1 MTDLFVATEPER
13 TLNVSVSAGASPM
26 AVLAQTRSFKELDR
40 PTLEVLVAAA
50 DTYRINAGSALFRE
64 GEPFGGIVYILYDGA
79 MRQYRASG
87 AESEVHRGDFL
98 ALANYVDR
106 IPFGSTV
113 EALTDCVVLG
123 LAADALEQLERNY
136 PSLFNC
142 LNRIIAHKLRAR
154 SPVRDINRGVLAQPV
169 RSIMNRPVTCGP
181 DTRLRD
187 ALSLIRK
194 RSIGGLV
201 VTDADNRLLGL
212 LTRASLAEAV
222 LLQEARVDDP
232 VAPSACQDAHT
243 VEPNTPLWQV
253 QEMQQHFGTKYVV
266 VVDRNVPIG
275 VVAQSDILRALI
287 ASPGVLTP
295 HVAKTNDLQELAELK
310 SRLVEEAADIR
321 EANHWARA
329 AVRFLSETHLAIQRR
344 VVKLSLDWMQDQGD
358 GEPPVPFAILIMG
371 SGGRKEMLLN
381 PDQDNGL
388 ILADAPQAHE
398 PDTQTWFE
406 RFSHRLNDG
415 LAHVGYPLCPG
426 GIMARNP
433 VYRKT
438 LAQWQR
444 RVTSMADNPTEAA
457 ARWSNIVFDFTTLYG
472 DDGLTATLWRHVL
485 ETTATHPRLFT
496 RMAADD
502 ARGRPALGFFQQLV
516 ATTWDDSGAHIDLKR
531 NGLRLIADATRI
543 FALQAG
549 VRAQNTSDRLAGL
562 VRLGTFSEAFST
574 SVGDAYE
581 ALLDLLLAHQIEQAR
596 AGEGFNTLIDPKTL
610 TEQNRATLRL
620 AMRMV
625 KRLQDRLQETF
636 GVAYID

>member
-1 MTDLFVATEPER
+1 MTDLLVATEPEFTR
-13 TLNVSVSAGASPM
+13 SVAAGTSPM
-26 AVLAQTRSFKELDR
+26 AVLAQTRSFEGLDR

-50 DTYRINAGSALFRE
+50 DTYRIEAGSALFRE
-64 GEPFGGIVYILYDGA
+64 GEPFGNLVYVLYDGA
-79 MRQYRASG
+79 MRQYRSTG
-87 AESEVHRGDFL
+87 FECEVHQGDFL
-98 ALANYVDR
+98 ALGNYVDR
-106 IPFGSTV
+106 IPFRSTV
-113 EALTDCVVLG
+113 EAVSDCVVLG
-123 LAADALEQLERNY
+123 LAAETLEQLERNY

-169 RSIMNRPVTCGP
+169 RSIMSRPVTCLP
-181 DTRLRD
+181 STPLRD
-187 ALSLIRK
+187 ALSLMRK
-194 RSIGGLV
+194 RGIGGLV
-201 VTDADNRLLGL
+201 VAGDDRLLGM

-222 LLQEARVDDP
+222 LLQEAKVDDAVVP
-232 VAPSACQDAHT
+232 AACQQAHT

-266 VVDRNVPIG
+266 VEDDGAPVG

-287 ASPGVLTP
+287 ASPGALTP
-295 HVAKTNDLQELAELK
+295 GVAQAGHLHELAELK
-310 SRLVEEAADIR
+310 SRLVDEAADIR

-329 AVRFLSETHLAIQRR
+329 AVRFLSEAHLVIQRR
-344 VVKLSLDWMQDQGD
+344 VVALSLDRMRDQGH

-388 ILADAPQAHE
+388 ILADVPQAHE
-398 PDTQTWFE
+398 PVAQTWFE
-406 RFSHRLNDG
+406 RFSHHLNDG

-426 GIMARNP
+426 DIMARNP
-433 VYRKT
+433 VYRQT
-438 LAQWQR
+438 LTQWQQQ
-444 RVTSMADNPTEAA
+444 VTFIADNPTEAA

-472 DDGLTATLWRHVL
+472 DDALTAALWRHVL
-485 ETTATHPRLFT
+485 ATTASHPRLFT

-502 ARGRPALGFFQQLV
+502 ARGRPALGFFHQLV
-516 ATTWDDSGAHIDLKR
+516 ATTWDADGAHIDLKR

-543 FALQAG
+543 FALEAG

-596 AGEGFNTLIDPKTL
+596 AGEAFNTLIDPKTL

-625 KRLQDRLQETF
+625 KRLQDRLQEAF

>member
-1 MTDLFVATEPER
+1 MTDLLVAEPPETTR
-13 TLNVSVSAGASPM
+13 TVPAGASPM
-26 AVLAQTRSFKELDR
+26 AVLSQTRSFKDLDR
-40 PTLEVLVAAA
+40 STLEVLVAAA
-50 DTYRINAGSALFRE
+50 DTYRIEAGRALFRK
-64 GEPFGGIVYILYDGA
+64 GEPFGNTVYILYDGA
-79 MRQYRASG
+79 MRQYRTNG
-87 AESEVHRGDFL
+87 AEAEVHRGDFL
-98 ALANYVDR
+98 ALANYVDHA
-106 IPFGSTV
+106 PFGSTV
-113 EALTDCVVLG
+113 EARSDCVVLG
-123 LAADALEQLERNY
+123 LAAETLEQLERNY

-169 RSIMNRPVTCGP
+169 RSIMNRPVTCSP

-187 ALSLIRK
+187 AMSLIRQ

-201 VTDADNRLLGL
+201 VTDADNRLLGI

-222 LLQEARVDDP
+222 LLQEARADDAVLP
-232 VAPSACQDAHT
+232 KACQQAHT

-253 QEMQQHFGTKYVV
+253 QEIQQHFATKYVV
-266 VVDRNVPIG
+266 VVDQDAPVG
-275 VVAQSDILRALI
+275 VVAQSDILRTLI

-295 HVAKTNDLQELAELK
+295 HVAQTKDLQELAELK

-321 EANHWARA
+321 EANRWARA

-344 VVKLSLDWMQDQGD
+344 VVVLSLDWMRDQGH
-358 GEPPVPFAILIMG
+358 GEPPVPFALLIMG
-371 SGGRKEMLLN
+371 SGGRKEMLLD

-388 ILADAPQAHE
+388 ILADVPQAHE
-398 PDTQTWFE
+398 PPAQQWFG
-406 RFSHRLNDG
+406 RFSYHLNEG
-415 LAHVGYPLCPG
+415 LAQVGYPLCPG

-433 VYRKT
+433 VYRHT
-438 LAQWQR
+438 LTQWQEQ
-444 RVTSMADNPTEAA
+444 VTSTADNPTEAA
-457 ARWSNIVFDFTTLYG
+457 ARWSNIVFDFNTLYG
-472 DDGLTATLWRHVL
+472 DDALTAALWRHVL
-485 ETTATHPRLFT
+485 ETTASHPRLFT

-502 ARGRPALGFFQQLV
+502 ARGQPALGFFRQLV
-516 ATTWDDSGAHIDLKR
+516 ATTWDDEGAHIDLKR
-531 NGLRLIADATRI
+531 NGLRLIVDATRI

-581 ALLDLLLAHQIEQAR
+581 ALLDLLLTHQIEQAR
-596 AGEGFNTLIDPKTL
+596 AGEAFNTLIDPKTL
-610 TEQNRATLRL
+610 TEQNHATLRL

-625 KRLQDRLQETF
+625 KRLQDRLQEAF

>member
-1 MTDLFVATEPER
+1 MTDLLVATESETTP
-13 TLNVSVSAGASPM
+13 TTPAGTSPM
-26 AVLAQTRSFKELDR
+26 AVLAQTRSFKDLDR

-50 DTYRINAGSALFRE
+50 DTYRVEAGRALFRE
-64 GEPFGGIVYILYDGA
+64 GEPFGNLVYILYDGA
-79 MRQYRASG
+79 MRQYRSTG
-87 AESEVHRGDFL
+87 FECEVYQGDFL

-106 IPFGSTV
+106 VPFRSTV
-113 EALTDCVVLG
+113 EAVDDCVVLG
-123 LAADALEQLERNY
+123 LAAETLEQLERNY

-154 SPVRDINRGVLAQPV
+154 SPVRDINRGALAQPV
-169 RSIMNRPVTCGP
+169 RSIMSRPVTCAP
-181 DTRLRD
+181 DTRLSD
-187 ALSLIRK
+187 ALTMMRE

-201 VTDADNRLLGL
+201 VTDADNRLLGM

-222 LLQEARVDDP
+222 LLQAARADDAVLP
-232 VAPSACQDAHT
+232 AACQQAHT

-266 VVDRNVPIG
+266 VVEQDAPAG
-275 VVAQSDILRALI
+275 VVAQSDILRTLI

-295 HVAKTNDLQELAELK
+295 HIAQTDDLRDLAELK

-321 EANHWARA
+321 EANHWARD

-344 VVKLSLDWMQDQGD
+344 VVALSLDWMRDQGH
-358 GEPPVPFAILIMG
+358 GEPPAPFAILIMG

-388 ILADAPQAHE
+388 ILADVPQARK
-398 PDTQTWFE
+398 PATQQWFE
-406 RFSHRLNDG
+406 RFSHHLNEG

-426 GIMARNP
+426 NIMARNP
-433 VYRKT
+433 VYRQT
-438 LAQWQR
+438 LAQWQKQ
-444 RVTSMADNPTEAA
+444 VTSIASKPTEAA

-472 DDGLTATLWRHVL
+472 DDSLTAALWQHVL
-485 ETTATHPRLFT
+485 KTTATHPRLFT

-502 ARGRPALGFFQQLV
+502 ARGRPALGFFHQLV
-516 ATTWDDSGAHIDLKR
+516 ATTRDDSGAHIDLKR

-581 ALLDLLLAHQIEQAR
+581 ALIDLLLAHQIEQAR
-596 AGEGFNTLIDPKTL
+596 AGEAFNTLIDPKTL
-610 TEQNRATLRL
+610 SEQNRATLRL

-625 KRLQDRLQETF
+625 KRLQDRLQEAF

>member
-1 MTDLFVATEPER
+1 MTDLLVAEPPDTTR
-13 TLNVSVSAGASPM
+13 TVPVGTSPM
-26 AVLAQTRSFKELDR
+26 AVLAETRSFKELDR
-40 PTLEVLVAAA
+40 STLEVLVAAA
-50 DTYRINAGSALFRE
+50 DTYRIEAGRALFRE
-64 GEPFGGIVYILYDGA
+64 GEPFGNVVYILYDGA

-87 AESEVHRGDFL
+87 AEAEVHRGDFL
-98 ALANYVDR
+98 ALANYVDHA
-106 IPFGSTV
+106 PFGSTV
-113 EALTDCVVLG
+113 EARSDCVVLG
-123 LAADALEQLERNY
+123 LAAETLEQLERNY
-136 PSLFNC
+136 PALFNC

-169 RSIMNRPVTCGP
+169 RSIMNRPVTCSP

-187 ALSLIRK
+187 AMSLIRQ
-194 RSIGGLV
+194 RNIGGLV
-201 VTDADNRLLGL
+201 VTDADNRLLGI

-222 LLQEARVDDP
+222 LLQEARADDAVLP
-232 VAPSACQDAHT
+232 EACRQAHT

-253 QEMQQHFGTKYVV
+253 QEIQQHFATKYVV
-266 VVDRNVPIG
+266 VVDQDAPVG
-275 VVAQSDILRALI
+275 VVAQSDILRTLI
-287 ASPGVLTP
+287 ASPSVLTP
-295 HVAKTNDLQELAELK
+295 HVAQSNDLQELVELK

-321 EANHWARA
+321 EANRWARA

-344 VVKLSLDWMQDQGD
+344 VVALSLDWMRDRGHS
-358 GEPPVPFAILIMG
+358 EPPAPFALLIMG
-371 SGGRKEMLLN
+371 SGGRKEMLLD

-388 ILADAPQAHE
+388 ILADVPQAHK
-398 PDTQTWFE
+398 PPAQQWFE
-406 RFSHRLNDG
+406 SFSNHLNES
-415 LAHVGYPLCPG
+415 LAQVGYPLCPG

-433 VYRKT
+433 VYRHT
-438 LAQWQR
+438 LSQWQEQ
-444 RVTSMADNPTEAA
+444 VTSIADNPTEAA
-457 ARWSNIVFDFTTLYG
+457 ARWSNIVFDFNTLYG
-472 DDGLTATLWRHVL
+472 DDALTAALWRHVL
-485 ETTATHPRLFT
+485 ETTASHPRLFT

-502 ARGRPALGFFQQLV
+502 ARGRPALGFFRQLV
-516 ATTWDDSGAHIDLKR
+516 ATTWDDEGAHIDLKR
-531 NGLRLIADATRI
+531 NGLRLIVDATRI

-596 AGEGFNTLIDPKTL
+596 AGQAFNTLIDPKSL

-625 KRLQDRLQETF
+625 KRLQDRLQEAF

>member
-1 MTDLFVATEPER
+1 MTDLLVATESETTP
-13 TLNVSVSAGASPM
+13 TTPAGTSPM
-26 AVLAQTRSFKELDR
+26 AVLAQTRSFKDLDR

-50 DTYRINAGSALFRE
+50 DTYRVEAGRALFRE
-64 GEPFGGIVYILYDGA
+64 GEPFGNLVYILYDGA
-79 MRQYRASG
+79 MRQYRSTG
-87 AESEVHRGDFL
+87 FECEVYQGDFL

-106 IPFGSTV
+106 VPFRSTV
-113 EALTDCVVLG
+113 EAVDDCVVLG
-123 LAADALEQLERNY
+123 LAAETLEQLERNY

-142 LNRIIAHKLRAR
+142 LNRIIAHKLRAH
-154 SPVRDINRGVLAQPV
+154 SPVRDINRGALAQPV
-169 RSIMNRPVTCGP
+169 RSIMSRPVTCAP
-181 DTRLRD
+181 DTRLSD
-187 ALSLIRK
+187 ALTMMRE

-201 VTDADNRLLGL
+201 VTDADNRLLGM

-222 LLQEARVDDP
+222 LLQAARADDAVLP
-232 VAPSACQDAHT
+232 AACQQAHT

-266 VVDRNVPIG
+266 VVEQDAPAG
-275 VVAQSDILRALI
+275 VVAQSDILRTLI

-295 HVAKTNDLQELAELK
+295 HIAQTDDLRDLAELK

-344 VVKLSLDWMQDQGD
+344 VVTLSLDWMRDQGH
-358 GEPPVPFAILIMG
+358 GEPPAPFAILIMG

-388 ILADAPQAHE
+388 ILADVPQARK
-398 PDTQTWFE
+398 PATQQWFE
-406 RFSHRLNDG
+406 RFSHHLNEG

-426 GIMARNP
+426 NIMARNP
-433 VYRKT
+433 VYRQT
-438 LAQWQR
+438 LAQWQKQ
-444 RVTSMADNPTEAA
+444 VTSIASKPTEAA

-472 DDGLTATLWRHVL
+472 DDSLTAALWQHVL
-485 ETTATHPRLFT
+485 KTTATHPRLFT

-502 ARGRPALGFFQQLV
+502 ARGRPALGFFHQLV
-516 ATTWDDSGAHIDLKR
+516 ATTRDDSGAHIDLKR

-581 ALLDLLLAHQIEQAR
+581 ALIDLLLAHQIEQAR
-596 AGEGFNTLIDPKTL
+596 AGEAFNTLIDPKTL
-610 TEQNRATLRL
+610 SEQNRATLRL

-625 KRLQDRLQETF
+625 KRLQDRLQEAF

>member
-1 MTDLFVATEPER
+1 MTDLLVATEPDTPR
-13 TLNVSVSAGASPM
+13 PVPAGASPM
-26 AVLAQTRSFKELDR
+26 AVLAQTRSFKDLDR

-50 DTYRINAGSALFRE
+50 DTYRIEAGGALFRE
-64 GEPFGGIVYILYDGA
+64 SEPFGNVVYVLYDGA
-79 MRQYRASG
+79 MRQYRSTG
-87 AESEVHRGDFL
+87 FECEVHQGDFL

-106 IPFGSTV
+106 TPFRSTV
-113 EALTDCVVLG
+113 EAVSDCVVLG
-123 LAADALEQLERNY
+123 LAAETLEQLERNY
-136 PSLFNC
+136 PALFNC

-169 RSIMNRPVTCGP
+169 RSLMRRPVTCAP

-187 ALSLIRK
+187 ALSLMRK
-194 RSIGGLV
+194 RGIGGLV
-201 VTDADNRLLGL
+201 VTDADDRLLGM
-212 LTRASLAEAV
+212 LTRATLAEAV
-222 LLQEARVDDP
+222 LLQAAQADDAVVP
-232 VAPSACQDAHT
+232 AACQPAHT

-253 QEMQQHFGTKYVV
+253 QDVQQHFGTKYVV
-266 VVDRNVPIG
+266 VVDDGAPVG
-275 VVAQSDILRALI
+275 VVAQSDILQALI
-287 ASPGVLTP
+287 ASPGALTP
-295 HVAKTNDLQELAELK
+295 RVAQADDLPALARLK
-310 SRLVEEAADIR
+310 ARLVDEAADIR

-329 AVRFLSETHLAIQRR
+329 AVRFLSEAHLVIQRR
-344 VVKLSLDWMQDQGD
+344 VVALSLDWMRDQGH

-388 ILADAPQAHE
+388 ILADVPGAHE
-398 PDTQTWFE
+398 PAAQAWFE
-406 RFSHRLNDG
+406 RFSRHLNDG

-426 GIMARNP
+426 DIMARNP
-433 VYRKT
+433 VYRQT
-438 LAQWQR
+438 LAQWRQQ
-444 RVTSMADNPTEAA
+444 VTFIADHPTEAA

-472 DDGLTATLWRHVL
+472 DDALTAALWRHVL
-485 ETTATHPRLFT
+485 ATTAAHPRLFT

-502 ARGRPALGFFQQLV
+502 ARSQPALGFFHQLV
-516 ATTWDDSGAHIDLKR
+516 ATTRDADGAHIDLKR

-596 AGEGFNTLIDPKTL
+596 AGEAFNTLVDPKAL
-610 TEQNRATLRL
+610 SEQNRATLRL

-625 KRLQDRLQETF
+625 KRLQDRLQEAF
-636 GVAYID
+636 GVAYIE

>member
-1 MTDLFVATEPER
+1 
-13 TLNVSVSAGASPM
+13 M
-26 AVLAQTRSFKELDR
+26 AVLAQTRSFKDLDR

-50 DTYRINAGSALFRE
+50 DTHRIAAGRPLFRE
-64 GEPFGGIVYILYDGA
+64 GEPFGNTVYILYDGA
-79 MRQYRASG
+79 MRQYRSTG
-87 AESEVHRGDFL
+87 FECEVYQGDFL
-98 ALANYVDR
+98 ALSNYVDR
-106 IPFGSTV
+106 TPFGSTV
-113 EALTDCVVLG
+113 EAVADCVVLG
-123 LAADALEQLERNY
+123 LAAETLEQLERNY

-154 SPVRDINRGVLAQPV
+154 SPVRDINRGALARPV
-169 RSIMNRPVTCGP
+169 RSIMSRPVTCAP

-187 ALSLIRK
+187 ALALMRK

-201 VTDADNRLLGL
+201 VTDADNRLLGM

-222 LLQEARVDDP
+222 LIQEAQADDA
-232 VAPSACQDAHT
+232 VLSAACQQAHT

-253 QEMQQHFGTKYVV
+253 QEIQQHFGTKYVV
-266 VVDRNVPIG
+266 VVDQDAPIG

-295 HVAKTNDLQELAELK
+295 HVAQTNDLQELVELK
-310 SRLVEEAADIR
+310 ARLVEEAADIR

-344 VVKLSLDWMQDQGD
+344 VVALSLDWMRDQGH
-358 GEPPVPFAILIMG
+358 GEPPAPFAILIMG

-388 ILADAPQAHE
+388 ILADTQQAHE
-398 PDTQTWFE
+398 PATQRWFAC
-406 RFSHRLNDG
+406 FGNRLNEG

-426 GIMARNP
+426 DIMARNP
-433 VYRKT
+433 VYRQT
-438 LAQWQR
+438 LKQWQQQ
-444 RVTSMADNPTEAA
+444 VTSIADNPTEAA

-472 DDGLTATLWRHVL
+472 DDALTAVLWQHVL
-485 ETTATHPRLFT
+485 ETTSAHPRLFT

-502 ARGRPALGFFQQLV
+502 ARSRPALGFFHQLV
-516 ATTWDDSGAHIDLKR
+516 ATTWDAEGAHIDLKR

-549 VRAQNTSDRLAGL
+549 VRAQNTSDRLAAL

-596 AGEGFNTLIDPKTL
+596 AGEAFNTLIDPKTL
-610 TEQNRATLRL
+610 SEQNRATLRL

-625 KRLQDRLQETF
+625 KRLQDRLQEAF

>member
-1 MTDLFVATEPER
+1 MTDLLVAEPPETTR
-13 TLNVSVSAGASPM
+13 TVPAGASPM
-26 AVLAQTRSFKELDR
+26 AVLSQTRSFRGLDR
-40 PTLEVLVAAA
+40 SALEVLVAAA
-50 DTYRINAGSALFRE
+50 DTHRIEAGGALFRE
-64 GEPFGGIVYILYDGA
+64 GEPFGNAVYVLYDGA
-79 MRQYRASG
+79 MRQYRSTG
-87 AESEVHRGDFL
+87 FECDVHQGDFL

-106 IPFGSTV
+106 TPFGSTV
-113 EALTDCVVLG
+113 EAVSDCVVLS
-123 LAADALEQLERNY
+123 LAAETLEQLERNY
-136 PSLFNC
+136 PALFNC

-154 SPVRDINRGVLAQPV
+154 SPVRDVNRGVLAQPV
-169 RSIMNRPVTCGP
+169 RSIMSRPVTCP
-181 DTRLRD
+181 PETRLRD
-187 ALSLIRK
+187 AMSLIRQ
-194 RSIGGLV
+194 RNIGGLV
-201 VTDADNRLLGL
+201 VTDDNRLLGI

-222 LLQEARVDDP
+222 LLQEARADEP
-232 VAPSACQDAHT
+232 VVPAAFQQAHT
-243 VEPNTPLWQV
+243 VEPDTPLWQV

-266 VVDRNVPIG
+266 VVDEEAPIG

-295 HVAKTNDLQELAELK
+295 HVAHAGDLQELAELK

-344 VVKLSLDWMQDQGD
+344 VVALSLDWMRDQGH
-358 GEPPVPFAILIMG
+358 GESPVPFAILIMG

-388 ILADAPQAHE
+388 ILADVPQVHE
-398 PDTQTWFE
+398 PPAQQWFE
-406 RFSHRLNDG
+406 RFSNHLNEG

-433 VYRKT
+433 VYRHT
-438 LAQWQR
+438 LAQWRKQ
-444 RVTSMADNPTEAA
+444 VTSIADNPTESA
-457 ARWSNIVFDFTTLYG
+457 ARWSNIFFDFNTLYG
-472 DDGLTATLWRHVL
+472 DDTLTAALWRHVL
-485 ETTATHPRLFT
+485 ETTASHPRLFT

-502 ARGRPALGFFQQLV
+502 ARGRPALGFFHQLV
-516 ATTWDDSGAHIDLKR
+516 ATTWDDEGAHIDLKR

-562 VRLGTFSEAFST
+562 VRLGAFSETFST

-596 AGEGFNTLIDPKTL
+596 AGEAFNTLIDPKTL

-625 KRLQDRLQETF
+625 KRLQDRLQEAF

>member
-1 MTDLFVATEPER
+1 MTDLLIAAEPEAAR
-13 TLNVSVSAGASPM
+13 TVAAGASPVT
-26 AVLAQTRSFKELDR
+26 VLAQTRSFKDLDR

-50 DTYRINAGSALFRE
+50 DTYRIEAGRALFRE
-64 GEPFGGIVYILYDGA
+64 GDPFGNLVYVLYDGA
-79 MRQYRASG
+79 MRQYRSTG
-87 AESEVHRGDFL
+87 FECEVHQGDFL

-106 IPFGSTV
+106 VPFRSTV
-113 EALTDCVVLG
+113 EAVDDCVVLG
-123 LAADALEQLERNY
+123 LAAETLEQLERNY

-169 RSIMNRPVTCGP
+169 RSIMSRPVTCAP
-181 DTRLRD
+181 DMRLRD
-187 ALSLIRK
+187 ALTLMRK
-194 RSIGGLV
+194 RGIGGLV
-201 VTDADNRLLGL
+201 VTDADNQLLGI

-222 LLQEARVDDP
+222 LIQEARTDDAVLP
-232 VAPSACQDAHT
+232 AACQQAHT

-253 QEMQQHFGTKYVV
+253 QEMQQHFGAKYVV
-266 VVDRNVPIG
+266 VVDGGAPIG

-287 ASPGVLTP
+287 ASPGALTP
-295 HVAKTNDLQELAELK
+295 RVAQANHVQELAGLK

-329 AVRFLSETHLAIQRR
+329 AVRFLSEAHLLIQRR
-344 VVKLSLDWMQDQGD
+344 VVTLGLDWMREQGH
-358 GEPPVPFAILIMG
+358 GEPPAPFAILIMG

-388 ILADAPQAHE
+388 ILADVPQAHE
-398 PDTQTWFE
+398 PVTQRWFE
-406 RFSHRLNDG
+406 RFSNHLNEG

-426 GIMARNP
+426 DIMARNP
-433 VYRKT
+433 VYRQT
-438 LAQWQR
+438 LAQWQEQ
-444 RVTSMADNPTEAA
+444 VTSIASRPTEAA

-472 DDGLTATLWRHVL
+472 DDTLTAALWQHVL
-485 ETTATHPRLFT
+485 ETTTTHPRLFT

-502 ARGRPALGFFQQLV
+502 ARSRPALGFFHQLV
-516 ATTWDDSGAHIDLKR
+516 ATTWDADGAHIDLKR

-549 VRAQNTSDRLAGL
+549 VRAQNTSDRLAAL

-596 AGEGFNTLIDPKTL
+596 AGEAFNTLVDPKTL
-610 TEQNRATLRL
+610 TEQNHATLRL

-625 KRLQDRLQETF
+625 KRLQDRLQEAF

>member
-1 MTDLFVATEPER
+1 MTDLLVAEPPETNR
-13 TLNVSVSAGASPM
+13 SVPAGASPM
-26 AVLAQTRSFKELDR
+26 AVLSQTRSFRDLDR

-50 DTYRINAGSALFRE
+50 DTYRIEAGRALFRE
-64 GEPFGGIVYILYDGA
+64 NEPFGNVVYILYDGV
-79 MRQYRASG
+79 MRQYRSTG
-87 AESEVHRGDFL
+87 FECDVHQGDFL
-98 ALANYVDR
+98 ALGNYVDR
-106 IPFGSTV
+106 IPFRSTV
-113 EALTDCVVLG
+113 EAVSDCVVLG
-123 LAADALEQLERNY
+123 LATETLEQLERNY

-154 SPVRDINRGVLAQPV
+154 SPVRDVNRGVLAQPV
-169 RSIMNRPVTCGP
+169 RSIMNRPVTCPP

-187 ALSLIRK
+187 AMSLIRQ
-194 RSIGGLV
+194 RGIGGLV
-201 VTDADNRLLGL
+201 VTNADDSLLGI

-222 LLQEARVDDP
+222 LLQGSPADDAVTP
-232 VAPSACQDAHT
+232 AACRPAHT

-266 VVDRNVPIG
+266 VVDRDAPVG

-287 ASPGVLTP
+287 ASPGMLTP
-295 HVAKTNDLQELAELK
+295 HVAQTKDLRELAELK

-344 VVKLSLDWMQDQGD
+344 VVSLSLDWMRQQGH

-371 SGGRKEMLLN
+371 SGGRKEMLLD

-388 ILADAPQAHE
+388 ILADVPQARE
-398 PDTQTWFE
+398 PLAQQWFE
-406 RFSHRLNDG
+406 RFSNHLNEG
-415 LAHVGYPLCPG
+415 LAQVGYPLCPG

-433 VYRKT
+433 VYRHT
-438 LAQWQR
+438 LAQWR
-444 RVTSMADNPTEAA
+444 RQVTSIADNPTESA
-457 ARWSNIVFDFTTLYG
+457 ARWSNIFFDFNTLYG
-472 DDGLTATLWRHVL
+472 DDTLTAALWRHVL
-485 ETTATHPRLFT
+485 ETTAAHPRLFT

-502 ARGRPALGFFQQLV
+502 ARGRPALGFFHQLV
-516 ATTWDDSGAHIDLKR
+516 ATTWDDEGAHIDLKR

-596 AGEGFNTLIDPKTL
+596 VGEAFNTLIDPKDL

-625 KRLQDRLQETF
+625 KRLQDRLQEAF

>member
-1 MTDLFVATEPER
+1 MTDLLVATEPETTR
-13 TLNVSVSAGASPM
+13 TVAVGASPM
-26 AVLAQTRSFKELDR
+26 AVLAQTRSFEGLDR

-50 DTYRINAGSALFRE
+50 DTYRIEAGSALFRE
-64 GEPFGGIVYILYDGA
+64 GEPFGNLVYILYDGA
-79 MRQYRASG
+79 MRQYRSTG
-87 AESEVHRGDFL
+87 FECEVHQGDFL
-98 ALANYVDR
+98 ALGNYVDR
-106 IPFGSTV
+106 IPFRSTV
-113 EALTDCVVLG
+113 EAVSDCVVLG
-123 LAADALEQLERNY
+123 LAAETLEQLERNY

-154 SPVRDINRGVLAQPV
+154 SPARDINRGVLAQPV
-169 RSIMNRPVTCGP
+169 RSIMSRPVTCLPGTP
-181 DTRLRD
+181 LRD
-187 ALSLIRK
+187 ALSLMRK
-194 RSIGGLV
+194 RDIGGLV
-201 VTDADNRLLGL
+201 VTGDDRLLGM

-222 LLQEARVDDP
+222 LLREAKVDDAVVP
-232 VAPSACQDAHT
+232 AACQQAHT

-266 VVDRNVPIG
+266 VMDDGAPVG

-287 ASPGVLTP
+287 ASPGALTP
-295 HVAKTNDLQELAELK
+295 RVAQASHLHELAELK
-310 SRLVEEAADIR
+310 SRLVDEAADIR

-329 AVRFLSETHLAIQRR
+329 AVRFLSEAHLVIQRR
-344 VVKLSLDWMQDQGD
+344 VVALSLDRMRDQGH

-388 ILADAPQAHE
+388 ILADVPQAHE
-398 PDTQTWFE
+398 SAAQTWFE
-406 RFSHRLNDG
+406 RFSHHLNDG

-426 GIMARNP
+426 DIMARNP
-433 VYRKT
+433 VYRLT
-438 LAQWQR
+438 LTQWQQQ
-444 RVTSMADNPTEAA
+444 VTFIADNPTEAA

-472 DDGLTATLWRHVL
+472 DDALTAALWRHVL
-485 ETTATHPRLFT
+485 ATTASHPRLFT

-502 ARGRPALGFFQQLV
+502 ARGRPALGFFHQLV
-516 ATTWDDSGAHIDLKR
+516 ATTWDADGAHIDLKR

-543 FALQAG
+543 FALEAG
-549 VRAQNTSDRLAGL
+549 VSAQNTSDRLAGL

-596 AGEGFNTLIDPKTL
+596 AGEAFNTLIDPKAL

-625 KRLQDRLQETF
+625 KRLQDRLQEAF

>member
-1 MTDLFVATEPER
+1 
-13 TLNVSVSAGASPM
+13 M
-26 AVLAQTRSFKELDR
+26 AVLAQTRSFEGLDR

-50 DTYRINAGSALFRE
+50 DTYRIEAGCALFRE
-64 GEPFGGIVYILYDGA
+64 GEPFGNLVYVLYDGA
-79 MRQYRASG
+79 MRQYRSTG
-87 AESEVHRGDFL
+87 FECEVHQGDFL
-98 ALANYVDR
+98 ALGNYVDR
-106 IPFGSTV
+106 IPFRSTV
-113 EALTDCVVLG
+113 EAVSDCVVLG
-123 LAADALEQLERNY
+123 LAAETLEQLERNY

-169 RSIMNRPVTCGP
+169 RSIMSRPVTCRP
-181 DTRLRD
+181 DTPLRD
-187 ALSLIRK
+187 ALSLMRK
-194 RSIGGLV
+194 RGIGGLV
-201 VTDADNRLLGL
+201 VTDDDRLLGM

-222 LLQEARVDDP
+222 LLQEAQADDTVMP
-232 VAPSACQDAHT
+232 AACQHAHT

-253 QEMQQHFGTKYVV
+253 QEMQQHFGVKYVV
-266 VVDRNVPIG
+266 VVDDGSPVG

-295 HVAKTNDLQELAELK
+295 HVAHTKDLQELAELK

-344 VVKLSLDWMQDQGD
+344 VVALSLDWMRDQRL
-358 GEPPVPFAILIMG
+358 GEPPVPFALLIMG

-388 ILADAPQAHE
+388 ILADVPEAHE
-398 PDTQTWFE
+398 PAVQAWFE

-415 LAHVGYPLCPG
+415 LARVGYPLCPG
-426 GIMARNP
+426 DIMARNP
-433 VYRKT
+433 VYRQT
-438 LAQWQR
+438 LTQWQQ
-444 RVTSMADNPTEAA
+444 RVTSIADNPTEAA

-472 DDGLTATLWRHVL
+472 DDALTAALWRHVL
-485 ETTATHPRLFT
+485 ATTASHPRLFT

-502 ARGRPALGFFQQLV
+502 ARGRPALGFFHQLV
-516 ATTWDDSGAHIDLKR
+516 ATTWDADGAHIDLKR

-543 FALQAG
+543 FALEAG

-596 AGEGFNTLIDPKTL
+596 AGEAFNTLIDPKAL

-625 KRLQDRLQETF
+625 KRLQDRLQGAF
-636 GVAYID
+636 GVAYIE

>member
-1 MTDLFVATEPER
+1 MTDLLVATEFETTR
-13 TLNVSVSAGASPM
+13 SVPASTSPM
-26 AVLAQTRSFKELDR
+26 AVLAQTRSFKDLDR
-40 PTLEVLVAAA
+40 ATLEVLVAAA
-50 DTYRINAGSALFRE
+50 DTHRIEAGRALFRE
-64 GEPFGGIVYILYDGA
+64 GEPFGNIVYVLYDGA
-79 MRQYRASG
+79 MRQYRSTG
-87 AESEVHRGDFL
+87 FECEVHQGDFL

-106 IPFGSTV
+106 APFGSTV
-113 EALTDCVVLG
+113 EARSDCVVLG
-123 LAADALEQLERNY
+123 LAAETLEQLERNY

-154 SPVRDINRGVLAQPV
+154 SPVRDINRGALAQPV
-169 RSIMNRPVTCGP
+169 RSIMNRPVTCSP

-187 ALSLIRK
+187 ALALMRK

-201 VTDADNRLLGL
+201 VTDDADRLLGI

-222 LLQEARVDDP
+222 LLQEARAADAVVP
-232 VAPSACQDAHT
+232 AACQQAHT

-253 QEMQQHFGTKYVV
+253 QETQQHFGTKYVV
-266 VVDRNVPIG
+266 VVDQDAPVG
-275 VVAQSDILRALI
+275 VVAQSDILRTLI

-295 HVAKTNDLQELAELK
+295 RVAQSNDLQELVELK

-344 VVKLSLDWMQDQGD
+344 VVALSLDWMRDQGH
-358 GEPPVPFAILIMG
+358 GEPPVPFALLIMG
-371 SGGRKEMLLN
+371 SGGRKEMLLD

-388 ILADAPQAHE
+388 ILADVPQAHE
-398 PDTQTWFE
+398 PPAQQWFE
-406 RFSHRLNDG
+406 RFSNHLNEG
-415 LAHVGYPLCPG
+415 LAQVGYPLCPG

-433 VYRKT
+433 VYRHT
-438 LAQWQR
+438 LTQWQEQ
-444 RVTSMADNPTEAA
+444 VTSIADHPTEAA
-457 ARWSNIVFDFTTLYG
+457 ARWSNIVFDFNTLYG
-472 DDGLTATLWRHVL
+472 DDTLTAALWRHVL
-485 ETTATHPRLFT
+485 ETTAAHPRLLT

-502 ARGRPALGFFQQLV
+502 ARGRPALGFFHQLV
-516 ATTWDDSGAHIDLKR
+516 ATTWDGDGAHIDLKR

-549 VRAQNTSDRLAGL
+549 VRAQNTSDRLAAL
-562 VRLGTFSEAFST
+562 VRLGTFPEAFST

-581 ALLDLLLAHQIEQAR
+581 ALLDLLLTHQIEQAR
-596 AGEGFNTLIDPKTL
+596 AGEAFNTLIDPKAL

-625 KRLQDRLQETF
+625 KRLQDRLQEAF

>member
-1 MTDLFVATEPER
+1 MTDLLVESEPQT
-13 TLNVSVSAGASPM
+13 TLAVPASASPM
-26 AVLAQTRSFKELDR
+26 AVLAETRSFKDLDR
-40 PTLEVLVAAA
+40 QTLEVLVAAA
-50 DTYRINAGSALFRE
+50 DTYRIAAGAALFRE
-64 GEPFGGIVYILYDGA
+64 GDPFGGVVYVLYDGS
-79 MRQYRASG
+79 MRQYRATG
-87 AESEVHRGDFL
+87 FHCDVYRGDFL

-106 IPFGSTV
+106 SPFASTV
-113 EALTDCVVLG
+113 EAVTDCVVLG
-123 LAADALEQLERNY
+123 LAVDALEQLERNY

-169 RSIMNRPVTCGP
+169 RSIMNRPVTCP
-181 DTRLRD
+181 PETRLRD
-187 ALSLIRK
+187 AMSLIRQ

-201 VTDADNRLLGL
+201 VADGRNGLTGL

-222 LLQEARVDDP
+222 LLQEASVDEP
-232 VAPSACQDAHT
+232 VVPAACRQAHT
-243 VEPNTPLWQV
+243 VTPDAPLWQV
-253 QEMQQHFGTKYVV
+253 QEIQQHFGTKYVV
-266 VVDRNVPIG
+266 VMDADAPVG

-287 ASPGVLTP
+287 ASPGVLAP
-295 HVAKTNDLQELAELK
+295 HVAQSNDLQELAQLK

-344 VVKLSLDWMQDQGD
+344 VVALSLEWMRDQAH
-358 GEPPVPFAILIMG
+358 GEPPAPFAILVMG
-371 SGGRKEMLLN
+371 SGGRKEMLLD

-388 ILADAPQAHE
+388 IIADVPQAS
-398 PDTQTWFE
+398 DTATQAWFE
-406 RFSHRLNDG
+406 CFSDHLNDG
-415 LAHVGYPLCPG
+415 LARVGYPLCPG

-433 VYRKT
+433 VYRHT
-438 LAQWQR
+438 LKQWKEQ
-444 RVTSMADNPTEAA
+444 VTSIADRPTEAA
-457 ARWSNIVFDFTTLYG
+457 ARWSNIVFDFNTLYG
-472 DDGLTATLWRHVL
+472 DESLTAALWQHVL
-485 ETTATHPRLFT
+485 AATAAHPRLFS
-496 RMAADD
+496 RMAVDD
-502 ARGRPALGFFQQLV
+502 ARGRPALGFFHQLV

-549 VRAQNTSDRLAGL
+549 VRAQNTSDRLAAL

-574 SVGDAYE
+574 SIGDAYE

-596 AGEGFNTLIDPKTL
+596 AGEAFNTLIDPKTL

-625 KRLQDRLQETF
+625 KRLQDRLQDAF

>member
-1 MTDLFVATEPER
+1 MTDLLVATEPETTR
-13 TLNVSVSAGASPM
+13 TVAAGASPM
-26 AVLAQTRSFKELDR
+26 AVLAQTRSFEGLDR

-50 DTYRINAGSALFRE
+50 DTYRIEAGSALFRE
-64 GEPFGGIVYILYDGA
+64 GEPFGNLVYVLYDGA
-79 MRQYRASG
+79 MRQYRSTG
-87 AESEVHRGDFL
+87 FECEVHQGDFL
-98 ALANYVDR
+98 ALGNYVDR
-106 IPFGSTV
+106 IPFRSTV
-113 EALTDCVVLG
+113 EAVSDCVVLG
-123 LAADALEQLERNY
+123 LAAETLEQLERNY

-154 SPVRDINRGVLAQPV
+154 SPARDINRGVLAQPV
-169 RSIMNRPVTCGP
+169 RGIMSRPVTCLP
-181 DTRLRD
+181 DTPLRD
-187 ALSLIRK
+187 ALALMRG
-194 RSIGGLV
+194 RGIGGLV
-201 VTDADNRLLGL
+201 VTDDDRLVGM

-222 LLQEARVDDP
+222 LLQAAQADDT
-232 VAPSACQDAHT
+232 VAPAACQQAHI

-253 QEMQQHFGTKYVV
+253 QEMQQHFGVKYVV
-266 VVDRNVPIG
+266 VVDDGAPVG

-295 HVAKTNDLQELAELK
+295 HVAHAKDLQELAELK

-344 VVKLSLDWMQDQGD
+344 VVALGLDWMRDQGR

-371 SGGRKEMLLN
+371 SGGRKEMLLD

-388 ILADAPQAHE
+388 LLADVPAAHE
-398 PDTQTWFE
+398 PAAQAWFE
-406 RFSHRLNDG
+406 RFSRHLNDG

-426 GIMARNP
+426 DIMARNP
-433 VYRKT
+433 VYRQT
-438 LAQWQR
+438 LTQWQE
-444 RVTSMADNPTEAA
+444 RVTSIADNPTEAA

-472 DDGLTATLWRHVL
+472 DDALTAALWRHVL
-485 ETTATHPRLFT
+485 ATTASHPRLFT

-502 ARGRPALGFFQQLV
+502 ARGRPALGFFHQLV
-516 ATTWDDSGAHIDLKR
+516 ATTWDADGAHIDLKR

-543 FALQAG
+543 FALEAG

-596 AGEGFNTLIDPKTL
+596 AGEAFNTLIDPKAL

-625 KRLQDRLQETF
+625 KRLQDRLQEAF

>member
-1 MTDLFVATEPER
+1 MTDLLVATEPETSR
-13 TLNVSVSAGASPM
+13 AVAAGASPM
-26 AVLAQTRSFKELDR
+26 AVLAQTRSFEGLDR

-50 DTYRINAGSALFRE
+50 DTYRIEAGSALFRE
-64 GEPFGGIVYILYDGA
+64 GEPFGNLVYILYDGA
-79 MRQYRASG
+79 MRQYRSTG
-87 AESEVHRGDFL
+87 FECEVHQGDFL
-98 ALANYVDR
+98 ALGNYVDR
-106 IPFGSTV
+106 IPFRSTV
-113 EALTDCVVLG
+113 EAVSDCVVLG
-123 LAADALEQLERNY
+123 LAAETLEQLERNY

-142 LNRIIAHKLRAR
+142 LNRIITHKLRAR

-169 RSIMNRPVTCGP
+169 RSIMSRPVTCRP
-181 DTRLRD
+181 STPLRD
-187 ALSLIRK
+187 ALSLMRK
-194 RSIGGLV
+194 RGIGGLV
-201 VTDADNRLLGL
+201 VTDDDRLVGM

-222 LLQEARVDDP
+222 LLQAAQADDA
-232 VAPSACQDAHT
+232 VAPAACQQAHT

-253 QEMQQHFGTKYVV
+253 QEMQQHFGIKYVV
-266 VVDRNVPIG
+266 VVDDGAPVG

-287 ASPGVLTP
+287 ASPGALTP
-295 HVAKTNDLQELAELK
+295 RVAQASHLHELAELK
-310 SRLVEEAADIR
+310 SRLVDEAADIR

-329 AVRFLSETHLAIQRR
+329 AVRFLSEAHLVIQRR
-344 VVKLSLDWMQDQGD
+344 GVALSLDRMRDQGH

-388 ILADAPQAHE
+388 ILADVPQALE
-398 PDTQTWFE
+398 PAVQTWFE
-406 RFSHRLNDG
+406 RFSHHLNDG

-426 GIMARNP
+426 DIMARNA
-433 VYRKT
+433 VYRQT
-438 LAQWQR
+438 LTQWQQQ
-444 RVTSMADNPTEAA
+444 VTFIADNPTEAA

-472 DDGLTATLWRHVL
+472 DDALTAALWRHVL
-485 ETTATHPRLFT
+485 ATTASHPRLFT

-502 ARGRPALGFFQQLV
+502 ARGRPALGFFHQLV
-516 ATTWDDSGAHIDLKR
+516 ATTWDADGAHIDLKR

-543 FALQAG
+543 FALEAG

-596 AGEGFNTLIDPKTL
+596 AGEAFNTLIDPKAL

-625 KRLQDRLQETF
+625 KRLQDRLQEAF

>member
-1 MTDLFVATEPER
+1 MTDLLVATEPETAR
-13 TLNVSVSAGASPM
+13 AAAGISPM
-26 AVLAQTRSFKELDR
+26 AVLAQTRSFEGLDR

-50 DTYRINAGSALFRE
+50 DTYRIEAGCALFRE
-64 GEPFGGIVYILYDGA
+64 GEPFGNLVYVLYDGA
-79 MRQYRASG
+79 MRQYRSTG
-87 AESEVHRGDFL
+87 FECEVHQGDFL
-98 ALANYVDR
+98 ALGNYVDR
-106 IPFGSTV
+106 IPFRSTV
-113 EALTDCVVLG
+113 EAVSDCVVLG
-123 LAADALEQLERNY
+123 IAAETLEQLERNY

-169 RSIMNRPVTCGP
+169 RTLMSRPVTCRP
-181 DTRLRD
+181 DTPLRD
-187 ALSLIRK
+187 ALSLMRQ
-194 RSIGGLV
+194 RGIGGLV
-201 VTDADNRLLGL
+201 VTGDDRLLGM

-222 LLQEARVDDP
+222 LLQEAQADDTVMP
-232 VAPSACQDAHT
+232 AACQHAHT

-253 QEMQQHFGTKYVV
+253 QEMQQHYGVKYVV
-266 VVDRNVPIG
+266 VVDNGSPVG

-287 ASPGVLTP
+287 ASPGLLTP
-295 HVAKTNDLQELAELK
+295 HVAHTKDLQELAELK

-344 VVKLSLDWMQDQGD
+344 VVALSLDWMRDQGL

-371 SGGRKEMLLN
+371 SGGRKEMLLD

-388 ILADAPQAHE
+388 LLADVPEAHE
-398 PDTQTWFE
+398 PAVQAWFE
-406 RFSHRLNDG
+406 RFSRHLNDG
-415 LAHVGYPLCPG
+415 LARVGYPLCPG
-426 GIMARNP
+426 DIMARNP
-433 VYRKT
+433 VYRQT
-438 LAQWQR
+438 LAQWQQ
-444 RVTSMADNPTEAA
+444 RVTSIADNPTEAA

-472 DDGLTATLWRHVL
+472 DDALTAALWRHVL
-485 ETTATHPRLFT
+485 ATTASHPRLFT

-502 ARGRPALGFFQQLV
+502 ARGRPALGFFHQLV
-516 ATTWDDSGAHIDLKR
+516 ATTWDADGAHIDLKR

-543 FALQAG
+543 FALEAG

-596 AGEGFNTLIDPKTL
+596 AGEAFNTLIDPKAL

-625 KRLQDRLQETF
+625 KRLQDRLQEAF

>member
-1 MTDLFVATEPER
+1 MTDPLVATPPETNR
-13 TLNVSVSAGASPM
+13 TVSSGASPID
-26 AVLAQTRSFKELDR
+26 VLVQTRSFKDLDR

-50 DTYRINAGSALFRE
+50 DTYQIEAGRALFRE
-64 GEPFGGIVYILYDGA
+64 GEPFGNIVYILYDGA

-87 AESEVHRGDFL
+87 AEAEVHRGDFL

-106 IPFGSTV
+106 APFGSTV
-113 EALTDCVVLG
+113 EARSDCVILG
-123 LAADALEQLERNY
+123 LAAETLEQLERNY

-142 LNRIIAHKLRAR
+142 LNRVIAHKLRAR

-169 RSIMNRPVTCGP
+169 RSIMSRPVTCPP

-187 ALSLIRK
+187 AMSLIRQ

-201 VTDADNRLLGL
+201 VTDDANRLLGI

-222 LLQEARVDDP
+222 LLREATPGDAVVP
-232 VAPSACQDAHT
+232 AASQQAHT
-243 VEPNTPLWQV
+243 VGPNTPLWQV

-266 VVDRNVPIG
+266 VTDNGVPVG
-275 VVAQSDILRALI
+275 VVAQSDILRTLI

-295 HVAKTNDLQELAELK
+295 HVAQTNDLQELVELK

-344 VVKLSLDWMQDQGD
+344 VVVLSLKWMRDQGH
-358 GEPPVPFAILIMG
+358 GEAPVPFAILIMG

-388 ILADAPQAHE
+388 ILADVPQARE
-398 PDTQTWFE
+398 PDAQTWFE
-406 RFSHRLNDG
+406 RFSDHLNDG

-433 VYRKT
+433 VYRQT
-438 LAQWQR
+438 LTQWQQ
-444 RVTSMADNPTEAA
+444 RVASIADNPTEAA
-457 ARWSNIVFDFTTLYG
+457 ARWSNIVFDFDTLYG
-472 DDGLTATLWRHVL
+472 DDPLTAALWRHVL
-485 ETTATHPRLFT
+485 ATTAAHPRLFT

-516 ATTWDDSGAHIDLKR
+516 VTTWDADGAHIDLKR

-549 VRAQNTSDRLAGL
+549 IRAQNTSDRLAAL

-581 ALLDLLLAHQIEQAR
+581 VLLDLLLAHQIEQAR
-596 AGEGFNTLIDPKTL
+596 ASEVFNTLIDPKTL
-610 TEQNRATLRL
+610 SEQNRATLRL

-625 KRLQDRLQETF
+625 KRLQDRLQEAF

>member
-1 MTDLFVATEPER
+1 MTDLLIAAEPEAAC
-13 TLNVSVSAGASPM
+13 TVPAGPSPV
-26 AVLAQTRSFKELDR
+26 AVLAQTRSFEDLDH

-50 DTYRINAGSALFRE
+50 DTYRIEAGRALFRE
-64 GEPFGGIVYILYDGA
+64 GDPFGNLVYVLYDGA
-79 MRQYRASG
+79 MRQYRSTG
-87 AESEVHRGDFL
+87 FECEVHQGDFL

-106 IPFGSTV
+106 VPFGSTV
-113 EALTDCVVLG
+113 EAVNDCVVLG
-123 LAADALEQLERNY
+123 LAAETLEQLERNY

-169 RSIMNRPVTCGP
+169 RSIMSRPVTCGP

-187 ALSLIRK
+187 ALTLMRE
-194 RSIGGLV
+194 RGIGGLV
-201 VTDADNRLLGL
+201 VTDANNQLLGI

-222 LLQEARVDDP
+222 LIQEARTDDAVLP
-232 VAPSACQDAHT
+232 AACQQAHT

-253 QEMQQHFGTKYVV
+253 QEMQQHFGAKYVV
-266 VVDRNVPIG
+266 VVDGGAPTG

-287 ASPGVLTP
+287 ASPGALTP
-295 HVAKTNDLQELAELK
+295 RVAQANHLQELAGLN
-310 SRLVEEAADIR
+310 SRLVEEAADLR

-329 AVRFLSETHLAIQRR
+329 AVRFLSEAHLLIQRR
-344 VVKLSLDWMQDQGD
+344 VVTLGLDWMREQGH
-358 GEPPVPFAILIMG
+358 GEPPAPFAILIMG

-388 ILADAPQAHE
+388 ILADVPQAHE
-398 PDTQTWFE
+398 PVTQRWFE
-406 RFSHRLNDG
+406 CFSNRLNEG

-426 GIMARNP
+426 DIMARNP
-433 VYRKT
+433 VYRQT
-438 LAQWQR
+438 LAQWQEQ
-444 RVTSMADNPTEAA
+444 VTSIASRPTEAA

-472 DDGLTATLWRHVL
+472 DDALTAALWQHVL

-502 ARGRPALGFFQQLV
+502 ARSRPALGFFHQLV
-516 ATTWDDSGAHIDLKR
+516 ATTWGADGAHIDLKR

-549 VRAQNTSDRLAGL
+549 IRAQNTSDRLAAL

-581 ALLDLLLAHQIEQAR
+581 ALLDLLLTHQIEQAR
-596 AGEGFNTLIDPKTL
+596 AGETFNTLVDPKTL
-610 TEQNRATLRL
+610 TEQNHATLRL

-625 KRLQDRLQETF
+625 KRLQDRLQEAF
-636 GVAYID
+636 GIAYID

>member
-1 MTDLFVATEPER
+1 MTDLLVATESETTP
-13 TLNVSVSAGASPM
+13 TTPAGTSPM
-26 AVLAQTRSFKELDR
+26 AVLAQTRSFKDLDR

-50 DTYRINAGSALFRE
+50 DTYRVEAGRALFRE
-64 GEPFGGIVYILYDGA
+64 GEPFGNLVYILYDGA
-79 MRQYRASG
+79 MRQYRSTG
-87 AESEVHRGDFL
+87 FECEVYQGDFL

-106 IPFGSTV
+106 VPFRSTV
-113 EALTDCVVLG
+113 EAVDDCVVLG
-123 LAADALEQLERNY
+123 LAAETLEQLERNY

-154 SPVRDINRGVLAQPV
+154 SPVRDINRGALAQPV
-169 RSIMNRPVTCGP
+169 RSIMSRPVTCAP
-181 DTRLRD
+181 DTRLSD
-187 ALSLIRK
+187 ALTMMRE

-201 VTDADNRLLGL
+201 VTDADNRLLGM

-222 LLQEARVDDP
+222 LLQAARADDAVLP
-232 VAPSACQDAHT
+232 AACQQAHT

-266 VVDRNVPIG
+266 VVEQDAPAG
-275 VVAQSDILRALI
+275 VVAQSDILRTLI

-295 HVAKTNDLQELAELK
+295 HIAQTDDLRDLAELK

-344 VVKLSLDWMQDQGD
+344 VVALSLDWMRDQGH
-358 GEPPVPFAILIMG
+358 GEPPAPFAILIMG

-388 ILADAPQAHE
+388 ILADVPQARK
-398 PDTQTWFE
+398 PATQQWFE
-406 RFSHRLNDG
+406 RFSHHLNEG

-426 GIMARNP
+426 NIMARNP
-433 VYRKT
+433 VYRQT
-438 LAQWQR
+438 LAQWQKQ
-444 RVTSMADNPTEAA
+444 VTSIASKPTEAA

-472 DDGLTATLWRHVL
+472 DDSLTAALWQHVL
-485 ETTATHPRLFT
+485 KTTATHPRLFT

-502 ARGRPALGFFQQLV
+502 ARGRPALGFFHQLV
-516 ATTWDDSGAHIDLKR
+516 ATTRDDSGAHIDLKR

-581 ALLDLLLAHQIEQAR
+581 ALIDLLLAHQIEQAR
-596 AGEGFNTLIDPKTL
+596 AGEAFNTLIDPKTL
-610 TEQNRATLRL
+610 SEQNRATLRL

-625 KRLQDRLQETF
+625 KRLQDRLQEAF

>member
-1 MTDLFVATEPER
+1 MTDLLIAAEPETAR
-13 TLNVSVSAGASPM
+13 AVPAGASPVT
-26 AVLAQTRSFKELDR
+26 VLAQTRSFKDLDR

-50 DTYRINAGSALFRE
+50 DTYRIEAGRALFRE
-64 GEPFGGIVYILYDGA
+64 GESFGNLVYVLYDGA
-79 MRQYRASG
+79 MRQFRSTG
-87 AESEVHRGDFL
+87 FECEVQQGDFL

-106 IPFGSTV
+106 VPFGSTV
-113 EALTDCVVLG
+113 EAVDDCVVLG
-123 LAADALEQLERNY
+123 LAAETLEQLERNY

-169 RSIMNRPVTCGP
+169 RSLMSRPVTCAP
-181 DTRLRD
+181 DMRLRD
-187 ALSLIRK
+187 ALALMRK
-194 RSIGGLV
+194 RGIGGLV
-201 VTDADNRLLGL
+201 VADADNRLLGI

-222 LLQEARVDDP
+222 LLQEAQADDTVVP
-232 VAPSACQDAHT
+232 AACQQAHT

-253 QEMQQHFGTKYVV
+253 QEIQQHFGAKYVV
-266 VVDRNVPIG
+266 VVDGGAPIG

-287 ASPGVLTP
+287 ASPGALTP
-295 HVAKTNDLQELAELK
+295 RVAQANHLQELAGLK

-329 AVRFLSETHLAIQRR
+329 AVRFLSEAHLLIQRR
-344 VVKLSLDWMQDQGD
+344 VVTLGLDWMREQGH
-358 GEPPVPFAILIMG
+358 GEPPAPFAILIMG

-388 ILADAPQAHE
+388 ILADVSQAHE
-398 PDTQTWFE
+398 PVAQRWFE
-406 RFSHRLNDG
+406 CFSNYLNEG
-415 LAHVGYPLCPG
+415 LAYVGYPLCPG
-426 GIMARNP
+426 DIMARNP
-433 VYRKT
+433 VYRQT
-438 LAQWQR
+438 LAQWQEQ
-444 RVTSMADNPTEAA
+444 VTSIASRPTEAA

-472 DDGLTATLWRHVL
+472 DDTLTAALWQHVL

-502 ARGRPALGFFQQLV
+502 ARSRPALGFFHQLV
-516 ATTWDDSGAHIDLKR
+516 ATTWDAEGAHIDLKR

-549 VRAQNTSDRLAGL
+549 VRAQNTSDRLAAL

-596 AGEGFNTLIDPKTL
+596 AGEAFNTLVDPKTL
-610 TEQNRATLRL
+610 TEQNHATLRL

-625 KRLQDRLQETF
+625 KRLQERLQEAF